1 MNLLTGGERFAFYES
16 CHQSASYQSK
26 VSTSGW
32 TTRSPENPVLS
43 LLHFGCDAWL
53 WCQSFYLCYDILGV
67 SGTNFSAA
75 FSVFVF
81 P

>member
-1 MNLLTGGERFAFYES
+1 MNLLTGGETFAFYES
-16 CHQSASYQSK
+16 
-26 VSTSGW
+26 V
-32 TTRSPENPVLS
+32 TRVQATEVKLVPLAGQHSPENPVLS

-75 FSVFVF
+75 FSVFAF